1 MDSTKPVMLLAHG
14 AWHEPELYD
23 PLKIALGT
31 RGYGLIV
38 PRLAKMGEG
47 KTGTN
52 WDAHVATLLDA
63 AAPLFD
69 LGRRVVLAAHSYG
82 GIPATFAAQNNGVN
96 ERRAAGELGGFSQL
110 VFISSFAVLAKG
122 TSVFSV
128 SGGNW
133 LPWHK
138 VLDLED
144 GGVSDFHC
152 SRTYSTSRAI
162 T

>member
-1 MDSTKPVMLLAHG
+1 MPWTRPVILLAHG

-69 LGRRVVLAAHSYG
+69 LGRSVVLAAHSYG
-82 GIPATFAAQNNGVN
+82 GTPATIASRNNGFDK
-96 ERRAAGELGGFSQL
+96 RRAAWKTWRDQPACLHLFFCHASQGHRCSQCL
-110 VFISSFAVLAKG
+110 WWQLA
-122 TSVFSV
+122 TMAQS
-128 SGGNW
+128 
-133 LPWHK
+133 H
-138 VLDLED
+138 
-144 GGVSDFHC
+144 
-152 SRTYSTSRAI
+152 
-162 T
+162 